1 MLLLERMRGE
11 QIYIGKDIV
20 IELVSITDR
29 RALIGVLAPE
39 ELKVLRGEH
48 LNEDEIED

>member
-11 QIYIGKDIV
+11 QIYIGENIV

-48 LNEDEIED
+48 LNEAEIDE